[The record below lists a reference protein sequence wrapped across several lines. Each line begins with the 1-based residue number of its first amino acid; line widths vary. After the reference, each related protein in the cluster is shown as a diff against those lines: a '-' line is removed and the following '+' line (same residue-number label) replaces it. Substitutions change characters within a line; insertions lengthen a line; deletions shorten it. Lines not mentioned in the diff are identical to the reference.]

1 MQSRSHRRG
10 GTFLRV
16 RAPSTTPRPPARPS
30 PANPSSIPH
39 AVSFAQT
46 EKHSCKNCKGGP
58 LKKWV
63 APGNFVWRTRDASPP
78 PSPLTYREQTQGQ
91 EPKQVANRRLP
102 SGSPHPPSRVDY
114 QNLRKSIYTPNLLHP
129 TLGLGIGQGL
139 VRTPS
144 PSPLPFHGLLN

>member
-16 RAPSTTPRPPARPS
+16 RAPSTTPRPPARSS

-39 AVSFAQT
+39 AVSLAPT
-46 EKHSCKNCKGGP
+46 RLTLLSNGKGGP
-58 LKKWV
+58 LKKGWPLETLCGV
-63 APGNFVWRTRDASPP
+63 LGMHRR
-78 PSPLTYREQTQGQ
+78 PSVCARSSKGQ

-144 PSPLPFHGLLN
+144 PSPLPSHGLLN

>member
-1 MQSRSHRRG
+1 MEGGDLFAGQELHPQRPTPCTLFSSKPIVDTSRR
-10 GTFLRV
+10 F
-16 RAPSTTPRPPARPS
+16 PRPYRRALL
-30 PANPSSIPH
+30 
-39 AVSFAQT
+39 QT
-46 EKHSCKNCKGGP
+46 GKGGP
-58 LKKWV
+58 LKKGWPLETLCGV
-63 APGNFVWRTRDASPP
+63 LGMHRH
-78 PSPLTYREQTQGQ
+78 PSVCTHRGQ